1 MSYEHS
7 EASAQHSLSLEGR
20 NKMSITGVLDVNGF
34 DDSTVIL
41 TTSQGE
47 LHIRGESLRVDRI
60 DPDMGQVLI
69 NGLVQ
74 ELRYDEAAPA
84 RSLWSRLFG

>member
-20 NKMSITGVLDVNGF
+20 NKMSI
-34 DDSTVIL
+34 
-41 TTSQGE
+41 TSQGE

-74 ELRYDEAAPA
+74 ELRYDEAAPS

>member
-20 NKMSITGVLDVNGF
+20 NKMSIT
-34 DDSTVIL
+34 
-41 TTSQGE
+41 GE